1 MKYKIIFLLLFLFSC
16 TTQTSTSKRS
26 ASFTAK
32 GFAYILPNN
41 LSPKSLDKETYF
53 ISHNKFKIGTK
64 IRIINPDNKKFL
76 ELIVKKRIKYDD
88 FYKILIS
95 ESIMQELNL
104 DQDFP
109 FIEVNEIRMNKS
121 FIAEKAVTEKE
132 ERLIPNKAPIEKIN
146 IDNISI
152 KEQGSKKSKKTKT
165 YSILVADF
173 YSQES
178 AELLRDRLAEV
189 LAASNYQ
196 MININK
202 KNDKSFELL
211 MGPYNT
217 INKLKNDYNLLTQSK
232 FEDLDI
238 KIND

>member
-1 MKYKIIFLLLFLFSC
+1 
-16 TTQTSTSKRS
+16 
-26 ASFTAK
+26 
-32 GFAYILPNN
+32 
-41 LSPKSLDKETYF
+41 
-53 ISHNKFKIGTK
+53 
-64 IRIINPDNKKFL
+64 
-76 ELIVKKRIKYDD
+76 
-88 FYKILIS
+88 
-95 ESIMQELNL
+95 MQELNL

-109 FIEVNEIRMNKS
+109 FIEVNEIKINKS
-121 FIAEKAVTEKE
+121 FIAEKAITEKE

>member
-1 MKYKIIFLLLFLFSC
+1 
-16 TTQTSTSKRS
+16 
-26 ASFTAK
+26 
-32 GFAYILPNN
+32 
-41 LSPKSLDKETYF
+41 
-53 ISHNKFKIGTK
+53 
-64 IRIINPDNKKFL
+64 
-76 ELIVKKRIKYDD
+76 
-88 FYKILIS
+88 
-95 ESIMQELNL
+95 MQQLNL

-109 FIEVNEIRMNKS
+109 FIEVNEIKINKS
-121 FIAEKAVTEKE
+121 FIAEKAITEKE

-189 LAASNYQ
+189 LAASNYK
-196 MININK
+196 MITINK

-217 INKLKNDYNLLTQSK
+217 INNLKNDYNILSRSK

>member
-1 MKYKIIFLLLFLFSC
+1 MKYKIFFLLLFLFSC
-16 TTQTSTSKRS
+16 TTQTTTSKKS
-26 ASFTAK
+26 SSYSAK

-109 FIEVNEIRMNKS
+109 FIEVNEIKINKS
-121 FIAEKAVTEKE
+121 FIAEKAITEKE

-173 YSQES
+173 YSHES

-196 MININK
+196 MITINK

-217 INKLKNDYNLLTQSK
+217 INKLKNDYNILSQSK

>member
-1 MKYKIIFLLLFLFSC
+1 
-16 TTQTSTSKRS
+16 
-26 ASFTAK
+26 
-32 GFAYILPNN
+32 
-41 LSPKSLDKETYF
+41 
-53 ISHNKFKIGTK
+53 
-64 IRIINPDNKKFL
+64 
-76 ELIVKKRIKYDD
+76 
-88 FYKILIS
+88 
-95 ESIMQELNL
+95 MQELNL

-109 FIEVNEIRMNKS
+109 FIEVNEIKINKS
-121 FIAEKAVTEKE
+121 FIAEKAITEKE

-196 MININK
+196 MITINK

-217 INKLKNDYNLLTQSK
+217 INKLKNDYNILSQSK

>member
-1 MKYKIIFLLLFLFSC
+1 M
-16 TTQTSTSKRS
+16 
-26 ASFTAK
+26 
-32 GFAYILPNN
+32 
-41 LSPKSLDKETYF
+41 LD
-53 ISHNKFKIGTK
+53 
-64 IRIINPDNKKFL
+64 
-76 ELIVKKRIKYDD
+76 
-88 FYKILIS
+88 
-95 ESIMQELNL
+95 LNL

-109 FIEVNEIRMNKS
+109 FIEVNEIKINKS
-121 FIAEKAVTEKE
+121 FIAEKAITEKE

-196 MININK
+196 MITINK

-217 INKLKNDYNLLTQSK
+217 INKLKNDYNILSQSK

>member
-1 MKYKIIFLLLFLFSC
+1 
-16 TTQTSTSKRS
+16 
-26 ASFTAK
+26 
-32 GFAYILPNN
+32 
-41 LSPKSLDKETYF
+41 
-53 ISHNKFKIGTK
+53 
-64 IRIINPDNKKFL
+64 
-76 ELIVKKRIKYDD
+76 
-88 FYKILIS
+88 
-95 ESIMQELNL
+95 MQELNL

-109 FIEVNEIRMNKS
+109 FIEVNEIKINKS
-121 FIAEKAVTEKE
+121 FIAEKAITEKE

-196 MININK
+196 MITINK